1 MTFQIGGINCSGCT
15 TNIEKK
21 VTERYGESGLLEV
34 VATFLT
40 NKLCVLIKQEAQSYI
55 TPEAI
60 EELVR
65 DMGKTCDFQE
75 TKPVG
80 GKKHVP
86 RSSFKK
92 IISGEHC
99 KFGLFYYE
107 WVNRCNYTT

>member
-1 MTFQIGGINCSGCT
+1 MNVPPFIPPKILRICIILHYRGGIIEMTFQIGGINCSGCT

-40 NKLCVLIKQEAQSYI
+40 NKLCVVIKQEAQRFI

-65 DMGKTCDFQE
+65 DMGKT
-75 TKPVG
+75 
-80 GKKHVP
+80 
-86 RSSFKK
+86 
-92 IISGEHC
+92 
-99 KFGLFYYE
+99 
-107 WVNRCNYTT
+107 